1 MVVNFTVENQPDSVR
16 TSVHW
21 LMAGFRQV
29 NNRQPA
35 KSKSSAAFIKDQFAG
50 VVRTAMRHDIAHA
63 LDESA
68 LDIAL
73 RRSVFP
79 NSTNAAHFKFQIIS
93 DRRFQISDADY

>member
-1 MVVNFTVENQPDSVR
+1 
-16 TSVHW
+16 
-21 LMAGFRQV
+21 
-29 NNRQPA
+29 
-35 KSKSSAAFIKDQFAG
+35 
-50 VVRTAMRHDIAHA
+50 MRHDIAHA